1 MTSIVLADD
10 HLFLRAGVEAVL
22 GRLGMSILASVDHG
36 TAALA
41 AIEQHD
47 PDIVILDVNM
57 PGMNGITVLETIR
70 ARGDSR
76 PVILLTADLDDTA
89 LLAAVRA
96 GVNAIVFKQG
106 EGSSLQDA
114 IASVI
119 AGKRAI
125 DPTLLDRAL
134 TLTTTMPRLSPLEM
148 LNQKERQIAE
158 AVALGMRNKEIAID
172 TGMSEGAI
180 KVCLHRIYEKLGIDN
195 RTELA
200 AMVLGGKGK

>member
-41 AIEQHD
+41 AIERHD

-158 AVALGMRNKEIAID
+158 AVALGMRNREIAID

-180 KVCLHRIYEKLGIDN
+180 KVCLHRIYEKLCIDN